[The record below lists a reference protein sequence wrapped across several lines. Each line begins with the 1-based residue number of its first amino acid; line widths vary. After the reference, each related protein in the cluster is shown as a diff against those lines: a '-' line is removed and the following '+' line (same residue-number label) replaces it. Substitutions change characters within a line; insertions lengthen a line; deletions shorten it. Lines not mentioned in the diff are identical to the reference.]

1 MIITRHSIL
10 TGKIATMDL
19 DITESQFIKYL
30 NGVHV
35 QNAFPHLTPGERE
48 FIING
53 ITPEEWVEHFGDGS
67 DDEN

>member
-1 MIITRHSIL
+1 MIITRHSML
-10 TGKIATMDL
+10 TGKVATMDL
-19 DITESQFIKYL
+19 NITEDQYIKYL
-30 NGVHV
+30 NGMRV